1 MEYDV
6 DMKKVMIIED
16 NKDLQEIYKMS
27 FENAGYEVFAEMDGL
42 DGISSVIDKKP
53 DIVILDIMMPNM
65 DGFAFLK
72 SMKENTSIDI
82 PVIVCSN
89 LSDVDTI
96 NKATR
101 EGAVAVLLKADY
113 SGRQLVDKINYILS
127 TLKK

>member
-1 MEYDV
+1 MKYDI

-27 FENAGYEVFAEMDGL
+27 FEKAGFEVFLERDGL
-42 DGISSVIDKKP
+42 DGISSVIEKMP

-72 SMKENTSIDI
+72 SMKQNTSIDI
-82 PVIVCSN
+82 PVVVCSN

-96 NKATR
+96 NRAMK
-101 EGAVAVLLKADY
+101 EGATAVLLKADY
-113 SGRQLVDKINYILS
+113 SGRQLVDKIKVL
-127 TLKK
+127 LDVVKV